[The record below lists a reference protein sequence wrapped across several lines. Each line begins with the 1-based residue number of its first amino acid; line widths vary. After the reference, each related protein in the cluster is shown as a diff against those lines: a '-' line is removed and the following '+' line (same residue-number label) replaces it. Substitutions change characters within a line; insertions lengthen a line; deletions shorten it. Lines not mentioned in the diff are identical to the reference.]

1 MFRKGQFKYHFGV
14 QLESVTLRDGVAS
27 ADTLYRVMWKKGE
40 LQPLLEA
47 AGAKPAGEPAWNGYA
62 NDPFEFLPKWMTK
75 NPMRTK

>member
-1 MFRKGQFKYHFGV
+1 
-14 QLESVTLRDGVAS
+14 
-27 ADTLYRVMWKKGE
+27 MWKKGE

-62 NDPFEFLPKWMTK
+62 SDPFEFLPKWMTK